1 MANPTRS
8 AKRALDLRP
17 GLLLLAVGLVLVAAA
32 PPSLAAG
39 APSVAADRVSLAMR
53 GPLKTGPGQRLV
65 FHVRAPA
72 GSRPTVFVHL
82 TMPAMPMRE
91 PTLTARPLGHGLY
104 GVRAPLT
111 MPGRWLAHV
120 TLERGGASVTRV
132 LPFRAIYGQ
141 PTPWR
146 TLALGAGLVLL
157 AVGLVTYRLR
167 RRSPDLATTQR
178 RA

>member
-1 MANPTRS
+1 MANPMRA

-17 GLLLLAVGLVLVAAA
+17 GLLLLAVGLVLVAA

-39 APSVAADRVSLAMR
+39 QPSVAADRVSFALR
-53 GPLKTGPGQRLV
+53 GPLRMGSGQRLV

-72 GSRPTVFVHL
+72 GSRPTVMVHL

-91 PTLTARPLGHGLY
+91 PTLTAQPLGRGLY

-120 TLERGGASVTRV
+120 TIERGGASVTRV
-132 LPFRAIYGQ
+132 LPFRAVYGQ
-141 PTPWR
+141 PAPWR
-146 TLALGAGLVLL
+146 TLALGAGLFLL
-157 AVGLVTYRLR
+157 AVGLLAYRLR
-167 RRSPDLATTQR
+167 RRPSPQAQAER